1 MKRYKVIL
9 TESELRKLKN
19 TINLD
24 IIGKKIFKLIN
35 KEGKI
40 EAVESGMNGDF
51 EDIIIN
57 LTDNIS
63 VVMAITTK
71 NKNIVAKVD
80 DSYDGW
86 NHIDYDDYHISSDLS
101 DDDIASYFA
110 RKISKDSDYIIKQK
124 KLMNQRGF

>member
-1 MKRYKVIL
+1 MKKYKVIL

-63 VVMAITTK
+63 VVMAITAK

-80 DSYDGW
+80 DYYDGW
-86 NHIDYDDYHISSDLS
+86 NYIDYDDYHISSDLS

>member
-1 MKRYKVIL
+1 MKKYEVIL
-9 TESELRKLKN
+9 TESEMRKLKN

-63 VVMAITTK
+63 VVMAITAK

-80 DSYDGW
+80 DYYDGW
-86 NHIDYDDYHISSDLS
+86 NYIDYDDYHISSDLS

>member
-63 VVMAITTK
+63 VVMAITAK

-80 DSYDGW
+80 DYYDGW
-86 NHIDYDDYHISSDLS
+86 NYIAYDDYHISSDLS

>member
-63 VVMAITTK
+63 VVMAITAK

-80 DSYDGW
+80 DYYDGW
-86 NHIDYDDYHISSDLS
+86 NYIDYDDYHISSDLS